1 MISFY
6 LNGKRH
12 EISHLNPNTTVLE
25 YLRLHEH
32 QTDTKEGCGSGD
44 CGACTIM
51 AQCLPNHATSD
62 SSDSTP
68 FYTFNS
74 CIALLS
80 LMDGHHLMTASYL
93 ADNPAHHPERAL
105 LHPAQ
110 QAMVDCHGSQCGF
123 CTPGFV
129 MSLANLYENHRMQQQ
144 ENAKQG
150 SSNGELANDNLS
162 YDDLSYDDIVASIS
176 GNLCRCTGYRP
187 IIEAGLTMGKIGQQ
201 RDADKTV
208 AKDLTISL
216 ATDAMASKSDVLLK
230 SASLDTLN
238 KALTIEPALAEGSR
252 QLFIPKTVNELNQL
266 LAVYPNATIWAG
278 GTDLGLSITQH
289 LVDHEVIIQLSAIDE
304 LKTWSLSHSNSS
316 SKADSKPLSEL
327 GNSTDNKAAV
337 QELTFGAGMTYQQM
351 LPILEYNFPAF
362 AALFARTA
370 SPQIRNMGTL
380 GGNIANASPIGD
392 LPPILLALEARIHLR
407 HCDLNNKDVSDKD
420 ASAKDENNEHNK
432 TSYVDEIIPLSEFFL
447 DYKKTK
453 LRPGSYIVAIHMPL
467 MQANQHLF
475 IHKISKR
482 YEDDISACLVAV
494 RIDLSAEG
502 MTIDHAKIGL
512 GGMAA
517 VPLLAKN
524 CQQALLGQPLEI
536 ASFKKAAKALPMDVS
551 PLTDVRASR
560 EYRLHV
566 VQRLLMKCGKQLIKE
581 TQTERESS

>member
-6 LNGKRH
+6 LNGNHH
-12 EISHLNPNTTVLE
+12 EITDLNPNTTVLE
-25 YLRLHEH
+25 YLRLHAH

-51 AQCLPNHATSD
+51 AQRLPNHATSD

-74 CIALLS
+74 CIALLA
-80 LMDGHHLMTASYL
+80 LMDDHHLMTASYL

-110 QAMVDCHGSQCGF
+110 QAMADCHGSQCGF

-129 MSLANLYENHRMQQQ
+129 MSLANVYENHRMQQQ
-144 ENAKQG
+144 KNTKQG
-150 SSNGELANDNLS
+150 SSNGEPANEALS

-187 IIEAGLTMGKIGQQ
+187 IIEAGLTMSKIGQQ
-201 RDADKTV
+201 RDADQTI
-208 AKDLTISL
+208 AKDLTLSL
-216 ATDAMASKSDVLLK
+216 ATDVMANDKKSLPKIVATDTVDQ
-230 SASLDTLN
+230 ASTTTL
-238 KALTIEPALAEGSR
+238 ALAEGLR
-252 QLFIPKTVNELNQL
+252 QLFIPKSMDELDEL
-266 LAVYPNATIWAG
+266 LAVYPRATIWAG

-289 LVDHEVIIQLSAIDE
+289 LVDHETIIQLSAIDE
-304 LKTWSLSHSNSS
+304 LKSWSLSSS
-316 SKADSKPLSEL
+316 HLDSRFEP
-327 GNSTDNKAAV
+327 DNAANINDRPA
-337 QELTFGAGMTYQQM
+337 QALRFGAGMTYQQM
-351 LPILEYNFPAF
+351 LPLLEQYFPTF
-362 AALFARTA
+362 AALFARIA

-392 LPPILLALEARIHLR
+392 LPPILLALDARVHLR
-407 HCDLNNKDVSDKD
+407 HCGPDNKNDSTEKISDKD
-420 ASAKDENNEHNK
+420 KVNNDENSK

-453 LRPGSYIVAIHMPL
+453 LRAGSYIVAVHIPL
-467 MQANQHLF
+467 MQDNQHLF

-494 RIDLSAEG
+494 RIDLSADG
-502 MTIDHAKIGL
+502 MSIDHAKIGL

-524 CQQALLGQPLEI
+524 CQQAILGQPLEI

-566 VQRLLMKCGKQLIKE
+566 VQRLLLKCGKQLVKE
-581 TQTERESS
+581 MQTEGESS

>member
-6 LNGKRH
+6 LNGKYH

-51 AQCLPNHATSD
+51 AQRLPNHAMSD
-62 SSDSTP
+62 SSNSTP

-129 MSLANLYENHRMQQQ
+129 MSLANLYENNRMQQQ
-144 ENAKQG
+144 KNTKQG
-150 SSNGELANDNLS
+150 STNGESS
-162 YDDLSYDDIVASIS
+162 YDDPSYDDIVAAIS

-201 RDADKTV
+201 RDTDKTV

-216 ATDAMASKSDVLLK
+216 ATDAMASKSQSLFK
-230 SASLDTLN
+230 TESLDTSN
-238 KALTIEPALAEGSR
+238 KASTIEPALAEGSR
-252 QLFIPKTVNELNQL
+252 QLFIPKTVDELNQL
-266 LAVYPNATIWAG
+266 LAVYPSATIWAG

-304 LKTWSLSHSNSS
+304 LKTWSLSASKSS
-316 SKADSKPLSEL
+316 STTASKLLSKL
-327 GNSTDNKAAV
+327 DNPTDNETAV

-351 LPILEYNFPAF
+351 LPILEQNYPEF

-407 HCDLNNKDVSDKD
+407 HCNPNNGDIGGEE
-420 ASAKDENNEHNK
+420 ANAKDKNNEHNQK
-432 TSYVDEIIPLSEFFL
+432 PYVDEIIPLSEFFI

-453 LRPGSYIVAIHMPL
+453 LRAGSYIVAIHMPL

-494 RIDLSAEG
+494 RIDLSADG

-517 VPLLAKN
+517 IPLLAKN
-524 CQQALLGQPLEI
+524 CQQALLGQPLEL
-536 ASFKKAAKALPMDVS
+536 ASFEKAAKALPMDVS

-566 VQRLLMKCGKQLIKE
+566 VQRLLIKCGKQLIKE
-581 TQTERESS
+581 TQTERESL

>member
-6 LNGKRH
+6 LNGKH
-12 EISHLNPNTTVLE
+12 HKISHLNPNTTVLE

-32 QTDTKEGCGSGD
+32 HTDTKEGCGSGD

-51 AQCLPNHATSD
+51 AQRLPNHAMSD
-62 SSDSTP
+62 SSNSTP

-129 MSLANLYENHRMQQQ
+129 MSLANLYENHRIQQQ
-144 ENAKQG
+144 KNAKQG
-150 SSNGELANDNLS
+150 SANGESS
-162 YDDLSYDDIVASIS
+162 YDDPSYDDIVAAIS

-201 RDADKTV
+201 RDTDKTV

-216 ATDAMASKSDVLLK
+216 ATDAMVSNNKSLPKNESFSKLNQAS
-230 SASLDTLN
+230 
-238 KALTIEPALAEGSR
+238 TIEPALAEGSR
-252 QLFIPKTVNELNQL
+252 QLFIPKTVDELNQL
-266 LAVYPNATIWAG
+266 LTVYPQATIWAG

-289 LVDHEVIIQLSAIDE
+289 LVDHEMIIQLSAIDE
-304 LKTWSLSHSNSS
+304 LKTWSLSASKSS
-316 SKADSKPLSEL
+316 SKADSKANAKLLSEL
-327 GNSTDNKAAV
+327 DNSTDNEEVV
-337 QELTFGAGMTYQQM
+337 QELTFGAGMSYQQM
-351 LPILEYNFPAF
+351 LPILEHNFPAF
-362 AALFARTA
+362 AAVFARTA

-407 HCDLNNKDVSDKD
+407 HCNPNNRDVGGEEV
-420 ASAKDENNEHNK
+420 SAKNKNNEHNQK
-432 TSYVDEIIPLSEFFL
+432 PYVDEIIPLSEFFI

-453 LRPGSYIVAIHMPL
+453 LRAGSYIVAIHMPL

-494 RIDLSAEG
+494 RIDLSADG

-517 VPLLAKN
+517 IPLLAKN
-524 CQQALLGQPLEI
+524 CQQALLGQPLEL
-536 ASFKKAAKALPMDVS
+536 ASFEKAAKALPMDVS

-566 VQRLLMKCGKQLIKE
+566 VQRLLIKCGKQLIKE

>member
-6 LNGKRH
+6 LNGKYH

-51 AQCLPNHATSD
+51 AQRLPNHATSD
-62 SSDSTP
+62 SSNSTP

-129 MSLANLYENHRMQQQ
+129 MSLANLYENNRMQQQ
-144 ENAKQG
+144 KNAKP
-150 SSNGELANDNLS
+150 S
-162 YDDLSYDDIVASIS
+162 YDDPSYDDIVAAIS

-201 RDADKTV
+201 RDTDKTV
-208 AKDLTISL
+208 AKDLTLSL
-216 ATDAMASKSDVLLK
+216 ATDAMASNSDALLK
-230 SASLDTLN
+230 TASLDTSN
-238 KALTIEPALAEGSR
+238 KASTIEPALAEGSR
-252 QLFIPKTVNELNQL
+252 QLFIPKTVDALNQL
-266 LAVYPNATIWAG
+266 LAVYPQATIWAG

-304 LKTWSLSHSNSS
+304 LKTWSLSASKSS
-316 SKADSKPLSEL
+316 STTGSKSLSGLDS
-327 GNSTDNKAAV
+327 STDNKAAV

-351 LPILEYNFPAF
+351 LPILEQNYPEF

-407 HCDLNNKDVSDKD
+407 HCNPNNRDIGGEEV
-420 ASAKDENNEHNK
+420 SAKDENNEHNQK
-432 TSYVDEIIPLSEFFL
+432 PYVDEIIPLSEFFI

-453 LRPGSYIVAIHMPL
+453 LRAGSYIVAIHMPL

-494 RIDLSAEG
+494 RIDLSADG

-517 VPLLAKN
+517 IPLLAKN
-524 CQQALLGQPLEI
+524 CQQALLGQPLDL
-536 ASFKKAAKALPMDVS
+536 ASFEKAAKALPMDVS

-566 VQRLLMKCGKQLIKE
+566 VQRLLIKCGKQLIKE

>member
-51 AQCLPNHATSD
+51 AQRLPNHATSEP
-62 SSDSTP
+62 SDSIP

-144 ENAKQG
+144 KNAKQG
-150 SSNGELANDNLS
+150 SSNNEPFNE
-162 YDDLSYDDIVASIS
+162 DLSYDDIVASIS

-201 RDADKTV
+201 RDADEMV

-216 ATDAMASKSDVLLK
+216 AMDAMASNSKSLPK
-230 SASLDTLN
+230 TASLDTSN
-238 KALTIEPALAEGSR
+238 QVSTIEPALSEGSR
-252 QLFIPKTVNELNQL
+252 QLFIPKTVDELNQL

-304 LKTWSLSHSNSS
+304 LKTWSLSAARSS
-316 SKADSKPLSEL
+316 SNTDSKPLSEL
-327 GNSTDNKAAV
+327 DKSTDNKAAV

-351 LPILEYNFPAF
+351 LPILEQNYPEF

-407 HCDLNNKDVSDKD
+407 HCSPNARDVNDKSN
-420 ASAKDENNEHNK
+420 SAKDESNEHNK

-453 LRPGSYIVAIHMPL
+453 LQAGSYIVAIHMPL
-467 MQANQHLF
+467 MQDNQHLF

-494 RIDLSAEG
+494 RVNLSADG
-502 MTIDHAKIGL
+502 MSIDHAKIGL

-517 VPLLAKN
+517 VPLLARN
-524 CQQALLGQPLEI
+524 CQQALLGQSLEI

-566 VQRLLMKCGKQLIKE
+566 VQRLLIKCGKQLIKE

>member
-6 LNGKRH
+6 LNGKYH

-51 AQCLPNHATSD
+51 AQRLPSHAMSD
-62 SSDSTP
+62 SSNSTP
-68 FYTFNS
+68 FYTFNA

-129 MSLANLYENHRMQQQ
+129 MSLANLYENNRMQQQ
-144 ENAKQG
+144 QNAKP
-150 SSNGELANDNLS
+150 SYDDPS
-162 YDDLSYDDIVASIS
+162 YDDLSYDDIVAAIS

-201 RDADKTV
+201 RAADKTV

-216 ATDAMASKSDVLLK
+216 ATDAMASKSK
-230 SASLDTLN
+230 SLSKTESLDTSN
-238 KALTIEPALAEGSR
+238 QASTIEPALAEGSR
-252 QLFIPKTVNELNQL
+252 QLFIPKTVDELNQL
-266 LAVYPNATIWAG
+266 LAVYPSATIWAG
-278 GTDLGLSITQH
+278 GTDLGLSSTQH

-304 LKTWSLSHSNSS
+304 LRTWSLSNSKSS
-316 SKADSKPLSEL
+316 SKADSKSLSEL
-327 GNSTDNKAAV
+327 DNPTDNETAV

-351 LPILEYNFPAF
+351 LPILEHNFPAF
-362 AALFARTA
+362 AALFERTA

-407 HCDLNNKDVSDKD
+407 HCNPNNRDIGGEEV
-420 ASAKDENNEHNK
+420 SAKDESNEHNQK
-432 TSYVDEIIPLSEFFL
+432 PYVDEIIPLSEFFI

-453 LRPGSYIVAIHMPL
+453 LRAGSYIVAIHMPL

-494 RIDLSAEG
+494 RIDLSADG

-517 VPLLAKN
+517 IPLLAKN
-524 CQQALLGQPLEI
+524 CQQALLGQPLKL
-536 ASFKKAAKALPMDVS
+536 ASFEKAAKALPMDVS

-566 VQRLLMKCGKQLIKE
+566 VQRLLIKCGKQLIKE

>member
-6 LNGKRH
+6 LNGKYH

-51 AQCLPNHATSD
+51 AQRLPNHAMSD
-62 SSDSTP
+62 SSNSTS

-129 MSLANLYENHRMQQQ
+129 MSLANLYENHRIQQQ
-144 ENAKQG
+144 KNAKQG
-150 SSNGELANDNLS
+150 SANGESS
-162 YDDLSYDDIVASIS
+162 YDDPSYDDIVAAIS

-208 AKDLTISL
+208 AKDLTLSL
-216 ATDAMASKSDVLLK
+216 ATDAMASNSGALLK
-230 SASLDTLN
+230 TASLETSN
-238 KALTIEPALAEGSR
+238 QASTIEPALAEGSR
-252 QLFIPKTVNELNQL
+252 QLFIPKTVDELNQL
-266 LAVYPNATIWAG
+266 LAVYPSATIWAG

-304 LKTWSLSHSNSS
+304 LKTWSLSASKSS
-316 SKADSKPLSEL
+316 STTASKLLSKL
-327 GNSTDNKAAV
+327 DNPTDNETAV

-351 LPILEYNFPAF
+351 LPILEQNYPEF

-392 LPPILLALEARIHLR
+392 LPPILLALEALIHLR
-407 HCDLNNKDVSDKD
+407 HCNPNNRDIGGEE
-420 ASAKDENNEHNK
+420 ANAKDKNNEHNQK
-432 TSYVDEIIPLSEFFL
+432 PYVDEIIPLSEFFI

-453 LRPGSYIVAIHMPL
+453 LLAGSYIVAIHMPL

-494 RIDLSAEG
+494 RIDLSADG

-517 VPLLAKN
+517 IPLLAKN
-524 CQQALLGQPLEI
+524 CQQALVGQPFEL

-566 VQRLLMKCGKQLIKE
+566 VQRLLIKCGKQLIKE

>member
-51 AQCLPNHATSD
+51 AQRLPNHATSD

-93 ADNPAHHPERAL
+93 ADNPANHPERAL

-144 ENAKQG
+144 KNGKQG
-150 SSNGELANDNLS
+150 STNDKPAS
-162 YDDLSYDDIVASIS
+162 DELSYDDIVASIS

-216 ATDAMASKSDVLLK
+216 AADAMASNSKAILK
-230 SASLDTLN
+230 ETLN
-238 KALTIEPALAEGSR
+238 TSDQGLTIDPALSEGSR
-252 QLFIPKTVNELNQL
+252 QLFIPKTVDELNQL
-266 LAVYPNATIWAG
+266 LAVYPSATIWAG

-304 LKTWSLSHSNSS
+304 LRTWSLSHSKSS
-316 SKADSKPLSEL
+316 SKADAKSLSEL
-327 GNSTDNKAAV
+327 DNSIDNEVAV

-351 LPILEYNFPAF
+351 LPILEQYYPAF

-392 LPPILLALEARIHLR
+392 LPPILLVLEARIHLR
-407 HCDLNNKDVSDKD
+407 HCSPSNENIIDQN
-420 ASAKDENNEHNK
+420 ASAKDESNEHNK
-432 TSYVDEIIPLSEFFL
+432 TSYADEIIPLSEFFI

-453 LRPGSYIVAIHMPL
+453 LLAGSYIVAIHMPL

-494 RIDLSAEG
+494 RIDLSADG

-517 VPLLAKN
+517 IPLLVKN

-566 VQRLLMKCGKQLIKE
+566 VQRLLIKCGKQLIKE

>member
-6 LNGKRH
+6 LNGKYH

-25 YLRLHEH
+25 YLRLHEY

-51 AQCLPNHATSD
+51 AQRLPNHAMSD

-74 CIALLS
+74 CIAILS

-129 MSLANLYENHRMQQQ
+129 MSLANLYENNRMQQQ
-144 ENAKQG
+144 KNAKQG
-150 SSNGELANDNLS
+150 SSN
-162 YDDLSYDDIVASIS
+162 DDPSYDDIVAAIS

-201 RDADKTV
+201 RDADEMV

-216 ATDAMASKSDVLLK
+216 ATDAMASNSKSLPKNESFNK
-230 SASLDTLN
+230 SNQAS
-238 KALTIEPALAEGSR
+238 TIEPALSEGSL
-252 QLFIPKTVNELNQL
+252 QLFIPKTVDEFNQL
-266 LAVYPNATIWAG
+266 LAVYPSATIWAG

-289 LVDHEVIIQLSAIDE
+289 LVDHEVIIQLSAIDK
-304 LKTWSLSHSNSS
+304 LKVWSLS
-316 SKADSKPLSEL
+316 EL
-327 GNSTDNKAAV
+327 NKYTDNKKSV

-351 LPILEYNFPAF
+351 LPILEHNFPAF

-407 HCDLNNKDVSDKD
+407 HCNPNNRDIGGED
-420 ASAKDENNEHNK
+420 ASAKDESNEHNK

-453 LRPGSYIVAIHMPL
+453 LRAGSYIVAIHMPL

-494 RIDLSAEG
+494 RIDLSADG

-517 VPLLAKN
+517 IPLLAKN
-524 CQQALLGQPLEI
+524 CQQALVGQPLEL

-566 VQRLLMKCGKQLIKE
+566 VQRLLIKCGKQLLKE

>member
-51 AQCLPNHATSD
+51 AQRLPNHATSN
-62 SSDSTP
+62 SSASTP

-129 MSLANLYENHRMQQQ
+129 MSLANLYENNRMQQQ
-144 ENAKQG
+144 KNAKQG
-150 SSNGELANDNLS
+150 SSNGESANELLS
-162 YDDLSYDDIVASIS
+162 NDELSYDDIVASIS

-216 ATDAMASKSDVLLK
+216 ATDAMASNSKSQPK
-230 SASLDTLN
+230 TASLDTSN
-238 KALTIEPALAEGSR
+238 KASTIEPALSEESR
-252 QLFIPKTVNELNQL
+252 QLFIPKTVDELNQL
-266 LAVYPNATIWAG
+266 LAVYPSATIWAG

-304 LKTWSLSHSNSS
+304 LRTWSLSHSKSG
-316 SKADSKPLSEL
+316 SKADAKSLSEL
-327 GNSTDNKAAV
+327 DNFTDNEVAV

-351 LPILEYNFPAF
+351 LPILEQNYPEF

-407 HCDLNNKDVSDKD
+407 HCNPNNRDIGGED
-420 ASAKDENNEHNK
+420 ASAKDESNEHNK

-453 LRPGSYIVAIHMPL
+453 LRAGSYIVAIHMPL
-467 MQANQHLF
+467 MQDNQHLF

-494 RIDLSAEG
+494 RIDLSADG
-502 MTIDHAKIGL
+502 MAIDHAKIGL

-517 VPLLAKN
+517 IPLLVKN

-566 VQRLLMKCGKQLIKE
+566 VQRLLIKCGKQLIKE

>member
-6 LNGKRH
+6 LNGKYH

-51 AQCLPNHATSD
+51 AQRLSNHAMSD
-62 SSDSTP
+62 SSNSTS

-129 MSLANLYENHRMQQQ
+129 MSLANLYENHRIQQQ
-144 ENAKQG
+144 KNAKQG
-150 SSNGELANDNLS
+150 SANGESS
-162 YDDLSYDDIVASIS
+162 YDDLSYDDIVAAIS

-208 AKDLTISL
+208 AKDLTLSL
-216 ATDAMASKSDVLLK
+216 ATDAMASNSGALLK
-230 SASLDTLN
+230 TASLDTSN
-238 KALTIEPALAEGSR
+238 QASTIEPALAEGSR
-252 QLFIPKTVNELNQL
+252 QLFIPKTVDALNQL
-266 LAVYPNATIWAG
+266 LAVYPQATIWAG

-304 LKTWSLSHSNSS
+304 LKTWSLSA
-316 SKADSKPLSEL
+316 SKAGSKANAKLLSEL
-327 GNSTDNKAAV
+327 DNSTDNEEAV

-351 LPILEYNFPAF
+351 LPILEHNFPAF

-407 HCDLNNKDVSDKD
+407 HCNPNNEYIGGEE
-420 ASAKDENNEHNK
+420 ANAKDKNNEHNQK
-432 TSYVDEIIPLSEFFL
+432 HYVDEIIPLSEFFI

-453 LRPGSYIVAIHMPL
+453 LRAGSYIVAIHMPL

-494 RIDLSAEG
+494 RIDLSADG
-502 MTIDHAKIGL
+502 MTIDHARIGL

-517 VPLLAKN
+517 IPLLAKN
-524 CQQALLGQPLEI
+524 CQQALLGQPLEL
-536 ASFKKAAKALPMDVS
+536 ASFEKAAKALPMDVS

-566 VQRLLMKCGKQLIKE
+566 VQRLLIKCGKQLIKE

>member
-51 AQCLPNHATSD
+51 AQRLPNHATSEP
-62 SSDSTP
+62 SDSIP

-144 ENAKQG
+144 KNAKQG
-150 SSNGELANDNLS
+150 SSNNEPFNE
-162 YDDLSYDDIVASIS
+162 DLSYDDIVASIS

-201 RDADKTV
+201 RDADEMV

-216 ATDAMASKSDVLLK
+216 AMDAMASNSKSLPK
-230 SASLDTLN
+230 TASLDTSN
-238 KALTIEPALAEGSR
+238 QVSTIEPALSEGSR
-252 QLFIPKTVNELNQL
+252 QLFIPKTVDELNQL

-304 LKTWSLSHSNSS
+304 LKTWSLSAARSS
-316 SKADSKPLSEL
+316 SNTDSKPLSEL
-327 GNSTDNKAAV
+327 DKSTDNKAAV

-351 LPILEYNFPAF
+351 LPILEQNYPEF

-407 HCDLNNKDVSDKD
+407 HCSPNARDVNDKSN
-420 ASAKDENNEHNK
+420 SAKDESNEHNK

-453 LRPGSYIVAIHMPL
+453 LQAGSYIVAIHMPL
-467 MQANQHLF
+467 MQDNQHLF

-494 RIDLSAEG
+494 RVNLSADG
-502 MTIDHAKIGL
+502 MSIDHAKIGL

-517 VPLLAKN
+517 VPLLARN
-524 CQQALLGQPLEI
+524 CQQALLGQSLEI

-566 VQRLLMKCGKQLIKE
+566 VQRLLIKCGKQLIKE
-581 TQTERESS
+581 TKTERESS

>member
-51 AQCLPNHATSD
+51 AQRLPNHATSD

-144 ENAKQG
+144 KNGKQG
-150 SSNGELANDNLS
+150 STNDKPAS
-162 YDDLSYDDIVASIS
+162 DELSYDDIVASIS

-216 ATDAMASKSDVLLK
+216 AADAMASNSKAILK
-230 SASLDTLN
+230 ETLN
-238 KALTIEPALAEGSR
+238 TSDQGLTIDPALSEGSR
-252 QLFIPKTVNELNQL
+252 QLFIPKTVDELNQL
-266 LAVYPNATIWAG
+266 LAVYPSATIWAG

-304 LKTWSLSHSNSS
+304 LRTWSLSHSKSS
-316 SKADSKPLSEL
+316 SKADAKSLSEL
-327 GNSTDNKAAV
+327 DNSIDNEVAV

-351 LPILEYNFPAF
+351 LPILEQYYPAF

-392 LPPILLALEARIHLR
+392 LPPILLVLEARIHLR
-407 HCDLNNKDVSDKD
+407 HCSPSNENIIDQN
-420 ASAKDENNEHNK
+420 ASAKDESNEHNK
-432 TSYVDEIIPLSEFFL
+432 TSYADEIIPLSEFFI

-453 LRPGSYIVAIHMPL
+453 LLAGSYIVAIHMPL

-494 RIDLSAEG
+494 RIDLSADG

-517 VPLLAKN
+517 IPLLVKN

-566 VQRLLMKCGKQLIKE
+566 VQRLLIKCGKQLIKE